1 MYAWFESEMV
11 PITRVELHARMVEVA
26 GEVEGYSIKHMARK
40 LEKQYGKDIVVSK
53 QDDKPSMVCF
63 RNVAD
68 YIIIKSFKDTEIQK
82 LSECESSKQQQ
93 NGSKVTSK

>member
-1 MYAWFESEMV
+1 ME
-11 PITRVELHARMVEVA
+11 
-26 GEVEGYSIKHMARK
+26 
-40 LEKQYGKDIVVSK
+40 DIVVRK
-53 QDDKPSMVCF
+53 QDDKPSMVYF

-68 YIIIKSFKDTEIQK
+68 YIITKSFKDTEIQK